1 MLLLWPFVLA
11 LGADLMMSAWQ
22 IPRIPA
28 VPGQAEHKPLNAGV
42 ASVLLACRAL
52 CELVMPTMLLQAEAK
67 AAALAAAK
75 AAFQK
80 QERENAQIAE
90 KARKQRQGRAA
101 PAQPA
106 VAAVKPGA
114 GSEVRHCG
122 HHWSCSSQLPS

>member
-1 MLLLWPFVLA
+1 M
-11 LGADLMMSAWQ
+11 
-22 IPRIPA
+22 PA
-28 VPGQAEHKPLNAGV
+28 
-42 ASVLLACRAL
+42 
-52 CELVMPTMLLQAEAK
+52 MLLQAEGK

-106 VAAVKPGA
+106 VAVVKPGA

-122 HHWSCSSQLPS
+122 HYWSCSSQLPS

>member
-1 MLLLWPFVLA
+1 MQ
-11 LGADLMMSAWQ
+11 SAGSR
-22 IPRIPA
+22 P
-28 VPGQAEHKPLNAGV
+28 
-42 ASVLLACRAL
+42 LACPAL
-52 CELVMPTMLLQAEAK
+52 CLLVKPTMLLQAEVK

-90 KARKQRQGRAA
+90 KARKLRQGRAA

-114 GSEVRHCG
+114 GSSEARHCG
-122 HHWSCSSQLPS
+122 HQGSCLFATSQLSS